1 MLVYKHN
8 PVRIELPPGIELVSH
23 TCNNFLLFVEFAKL
37 LAMQME
43 MTTTEVHYLKE
54 PEGCGEGWGGEGDM

>member
-54 PEGCGEGWGGEGDM
+54 PEG

>member
-43 MTTTEVHYLKE
+43 MTTAKVHYLKE
-54 PEGCGEGWGGEGDM
+54 PEGSAEGWGRRV